1 MVGMDMS
8 GQRGR
13 ADVGR
18 RPNDVSD
25 ICKKKFF
32 RAQFSAHPS
41 RPYPVRG
48 TFDASSGRVKL
59 RFTSCVTV
67 STQSKPVRSQ
77 FNLVPGTSNPVL
89 TR

>member
-1 MVGMDMS
+1 MVDMDMS

-25 ICKKKFF
+25 ICKKFV
-32 RAQFSAHPS
+32 RTQFLIRPS
-41 RPYPVRG
+41 RSYPVRG

-59 RFTSCVTV
+59 RITSCVTV

-77 FNLVPGTSNPVL
+77 FNLVPGMSNPVL